1 MMANNHK
8 FVALGLL
15 LLSVFLVVGCTR
27 DAATDPLAATT
38 TASQSAASSGT
49 ATPAEFPT
57 PQPTAIVIASTPVPT
72 TSQPAQAEQAT
83 SVPATS
89 TPSPTVSAPQP
100 TSTTAP
106 TAAPGTGTTYTVKS
120 GDRLFSIGR
129 QFGVNPY
136 SIAQAN
142 NILPPYIIYPG
153 QTLKIP
159 SGSGTTV
166 TPAPGGRTHVVARG
180 ENLFRISLRYG
191 TTVQALA
198 AANNIANVNLVYAGQ
213 VLRIP

>member
-1 MMANNHK
+1 
-8 FVALGLL
+8 
-15 LLSVFLVVGCTR
+15 
-27 DAATDPLAATT
+27 
-38 TASQSAASSGT
+38 
-49 ATPAEFPT
+49 
-57 PQPTAIVIASTPVPT
+57 
-72 TSQPAQAEQAT
+72 
-83 SVPATS
+83 
-89 TPSPTVSAPQP
+89 
-100 TSTTAP
+100 
-106 TAAPGTGTTYTVKS
+106 
-120 GDRLFSIGR
+120 
-129 QFGVNPY
+129 VNPY